1 MLDSVVRFEG
11 SLLQQH
17 DLDYLTDT
25 NHGKLS
31 DMSFKMLGLTI
42 FLLEAANFFYF
53 KISAQYV

>member
-25 NHGKLS
+25 NHGKLN

-42 FLLEAANFFYF
+42 FLLEAAIFFF
-53 KISAQYV
+53 LF